1 LDLEDARNKIESWRD
16 FYNEIRPHSSLG
28 MISPRKYI
36 AKL

>member
-1 LDLEDARNKIESWRD
+1 WRD